1 MKTAVLK
8 SSALLLLVAMV
19 FCFTSVC
26 AQAQEKV
33 INLKFSNVYGPA
45 HRNGMLAEQWSR
57 EVEKRTN
64 GRVKIAYFAGGTLS
78 PGAQIYDSTV
88 RGISDIGA
96 SVLSYTRGKFP
107 MTEMLD
113 LPLGMKSGYLAT
125 KLINEYYKKFKPK
138 EFDDVKVLFLHAHG
152 PGLLHTTKKPVYK
165 LEDVKG
171 MKIRSSGINSKI
183 VQALGGAPV
192 GMPIPETYD
201 ALMKGVAEGV
211 MVPIEALKGWKLGEV
226 TNYTT
231 LDYGSCYSSGM
242 FYVMN
247 KSKWNALPNDIKAII
262 EKINEEWIEKQAKL
276 WDEIDK
282 EGRDMVLARG
292 NKFIT
297 LSKEEDDRWAARVKP
312 ILEQHVKEMQAK
324 GLPGDEALKFC
335 QEYIRTHQ
343 K

>member
-1 MKTAVLK
+1 MKWFIA
-8 SSALLLLVAMV
+8 AMLVVITFLFSFPSDA
-19 FCFTSVC
+19 
-26 AQAQEKV
+26 AEEKV
-33 INLKFSNVYGPA
+33 ITLRFSNVYTIL
-45 HRNGMLAEQWSR
+45 HRNGILAEQWCR

-64 GRVKIAYFAGGTLS
+64 GRVKVDYFPGGTLS

-88 RGISDIGA
+88 KGISDIGA

-113 LPLGMKSGYLAT
+113 LPLNMKTGYLAT
-125 KLINEYYKKFKPK
+125 KLINQFYQKFKPK

-165 LEDVKG
+165 LEDLKG

-183 VQALGGAPV
+183 VQALGAAPV

-226 TNYTT
+226 VKYTT
-231 LDYGSCYSSGM
+231 EDYGACYSSGM

-247 KSKWNALPNDIKAII
+247 KTKWNALPSDIKAII
-262 EKINEEWIEKQAKL
+262 EKINEEWIEKQGRL

-282 EGRDMVLARG
+282 EGREFVLARG
-292 NKFIT
+292 NKFIP
-297 LSKEEDDRWAARVKP
+297 LSREEDARWAARVKP
-312 ILEQHVKEMQAK
+312 IVDEHVKEMKAK
-324 GLPGDEALKFC
+324 GLPAEEALKFC
-335 QEYIRTHQ
+335 HEYVKAHQ